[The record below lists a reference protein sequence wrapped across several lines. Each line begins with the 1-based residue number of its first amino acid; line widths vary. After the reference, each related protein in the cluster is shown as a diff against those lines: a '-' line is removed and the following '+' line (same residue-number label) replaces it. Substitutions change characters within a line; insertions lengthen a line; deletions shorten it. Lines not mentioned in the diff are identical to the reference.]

1 MKDFRL
7 YSEEN
12 TQVPKYLLHH
22 TDTADMFMWEEVE
35 NSPLQHELGSWKA
48 EGVPAFCDSLRRHYS
63 VSVCGRRVWNVFED
77 PMHCWASTSFKPS

>member
-35 NSPLQHELGSWKA
+35 NSPLQHELS
-48 EGVPAFCDSLRRHYS
+48 S
-63 VSVCGRRVWNVFED
+63 
-77 PMHCWASTSFKPS
+77 